1 MQDDKPSSIFQKFF
15 EELKL
20 GNPIIIL
27 SVLTVLLLVGMI
39 WVWQSIS
46 TPVFLTPEVI
56 VHHPTNAGRIQTL
69 TALAPRSAPTAT
81 QAAFVPSRVAG
92 ATPRAEFFARQLI
105 HPLAFLAGAFYQP
118 RIFSR

>member
-20 GNPIIIL
+20 GNPIIVL
-27 SVLTVLLLVGMI
+27 SVLTVLLLLGMV

-56 VHHPTNAGRIQTL
+56 VHHPTSAARIETL
-69 TALAPRSAPTAT
+69 TALAPQSTPTAT
-81 QAAFVPSRVAG
+81 QAAFVPGRVAV
-92 ATPRAEFFARQLI
+92 ATPRAESFARHLPG
-105 HPLAFLAGAFYQP
+105 PLAFLAGAFYEP

>member
-27 SVLTVLLLVGMI
+27 VVLTVLLLLGMV
-39 WVWQSIS
+39 WVWQAIS
-46 TPVFLTPEVI
+46 TPVVLTPNI
-56 VHHPTNAGRIQTL
+56 HHPTSAARIETL
-69 TALAPRSAPTAT
+69 TALAPHPTPTAT
-81 QAAFVPSRVAG
+81 QAAFVPSRVVV
-92 ATPRAEFFARQLI
+92 ATPRAESFARHLPG
-105 HPLAFLAGAFYQP
+105 PLAFLAGAFYQP